1 MNEINKNQALSEI
14 KLSITQTLIKEDEQT
29 KKPYTE
35 YVIQIKT
42 EGKKWT
48 INRRYKQFWALHN
61 SLQKNYPTVEFPKSA
76 NIFWNKSLSDIR
88 KNAVVDSRRKLLQN
102 YINDVSSIPVI
113 RASSKFNSFLDI
125 HHKEDEK
132 EEILLPR
139 ASIEDLFDKLVS
151 NTSKNTLEPHE
162 SSIMR

>member
-48 INRRYKQFWALHN
+48 INRRYKQF
-61 SLQKNYPTVEFPKSA
+61 
-76 NIFWNKSLSDIR
+76 
-88 KNAVVDSRRKLLQN
+88 
-102 YINDVSSIPVI
+102 
-113 RASSKFNSFLDI
+113 
-125 HHKEDEK
+125 
-132 EEILLPR
+132 
-139 ASIEDLFDKLVS
+139 
-151 NTSKNTLEPHE
+151 
-162 SSIMR
+162 